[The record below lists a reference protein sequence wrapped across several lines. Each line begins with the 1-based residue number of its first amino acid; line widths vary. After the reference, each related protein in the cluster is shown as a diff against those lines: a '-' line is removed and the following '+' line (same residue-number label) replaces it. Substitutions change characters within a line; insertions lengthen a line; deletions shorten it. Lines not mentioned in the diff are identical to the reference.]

1 MNCDQ
6 VREKLIDLVYGE
18 LAGPEA
24 AAVEEHLRGCAAC
37 RAELAR
43 LRRARAALA
52 KFRAGEPLSLIH
64 ISEPTRPY

>member
-43 LRRARAALA
+43 LRRPR
-52 KFRAGEPLSLIH
+52 
-64 ISEPTRPY
+64 